1 MIDKRIGTNKNF
13 AELVSKLHEAGIK
26 VVIDGVFNHVG
37 RGFLHLR
44 MYVRKNGILP
54 IRTGLTSALMA
65 IHHIMTASGMRA
77 GKDITIL

>member
-1 MIDKRIGTNKNF
+1 M
-13 AELVSKLHEAGIK
+13 SKLHEAGIK

-37 RGFLHLR
+37 RGFFAFKDVCEKKWDSA
-44 MYVRKNGILP
+44 YKDC
-54 IRTGLTSALMA
+54 LTSALMA